1 MGDVF
6 WLLIQEKGSM
16 QVSMFIPAQTW
27 RGGNCKAKRGAQWK
41 TNDPRNHYITFHPW
55 PPTNPNTNGDAKV
68 KEDDVKTE
76 EALLSN
82 GHNRDWANALL
93 GKFQTRPQMIVLTAK
108 ASIISILSTDLMY
121 SRLLFLKMLRTTVLV
136 VRNTPLINTPKGF
149 SSEMTLEVA

>member
-1 MGDVF
+1 MESLYVFVWAYFEGTQTQVNIFVFTKNYFALAGGRRF

-82 GHNRDWANALL
+82 GHNRDWTMSKCSAQEISN
-93 GKFQTRPQMIVLTAK
+93 K
-108 ASIISILSTDLMY
+108 ATNNCPHSKSIHHFDSSY
-121 SRLLFLKMLRTTVLV
+121 RLD
-136 VRNTPLINTPKGF
+136 VRHL
-149 SSEMTLEVA
+149 